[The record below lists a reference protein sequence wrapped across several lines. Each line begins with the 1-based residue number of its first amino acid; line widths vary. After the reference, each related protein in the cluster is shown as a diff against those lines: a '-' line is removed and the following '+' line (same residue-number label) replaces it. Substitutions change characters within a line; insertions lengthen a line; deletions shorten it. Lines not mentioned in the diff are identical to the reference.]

1 MSSLKSN
8 KTTEITSLNKTT
20 STKISS
26 LEYALQRYIE
36 NMDEKTRVAYEIAKN
51 HLETSFDLEKSIDF
65 QKFYKSYI
73 DKNSK

>member
-8 KTTEITSLNKTT
+8 NTTTNTMTKTT
-20 STKISS
+20 S
-26 LEYALQRYIE
+26 LQNALQTYIE

-73 DKNSK
+73 AENTK